1 MCERAI
7 RRGDGHDVLKQGV
20 ILGMK
25 SSTVIKCRG
34 KERTQVRLPPLSLRA
49 GWSAPLINAWASFQA
64 SAGCR
69 DRLKQYYYLYT
80 FLYLGSKIRRNSKSH
95 HCTSRMPC
103 VVDNGDLYIF
113 LFALPFGK
121 NVTKEPSQQRHL
133 RGFVETQ
140 AVLQIHVGLYTI
152 QNITLRFN
160 R

>member
-80 FLYLGSKIRRNSKSH
+80 FLYLGFKLSRNSKSH
-95 HCTSRMPC
+95 HCTFRMPC

-140 AVLQIHVGLYTI
+140 AVLQIHVGLYTL